1 MSAKTKAMLAE
12 QQASRDALLEMIASF
27 AKARRGGDEINPM
40 RLDKRPKPTKKNT
53 IKNATK
59 LAGAGIGALQKY
71 FGNDYSDYFAGSD
84 GDFGE
89 FGGGIVGQ
97 KKGGQIKKKTK
108 KSAKKSIKKST
119 KKRVALRGQRSELRG
134 S

>member
-1 MSAKTKAMLAE
+1 MSAKQTKTKAMLAE
-12 QQASRDALLEMIASF
+12 QQASKNALLEMIASF
-27 AKARRGGDEINPM
+27 AKTRKGGDEINAM
-40 RLDKRPKPTKKNT
+40 RLDKRPKPREDKT

-108 KSAKKSIKKST
+108 KSAKKST

>member
-1 MSAKTKAMLAE
+1 MSAKTKAMIAK
-12 QQASRDALLEMIASF
+12 QQASKDALLEMISSF
-27 AKARRGGDEINPM
+27 AKARKGGDGINAM
-40 RLDKRPKPTKKNT
+40 RLDKRSKPREDKT

-59 LAGAGIGALQKY
+59 LAGEGIGALQKY

-108 KSAKKSIKKST
+108 KSAKKST